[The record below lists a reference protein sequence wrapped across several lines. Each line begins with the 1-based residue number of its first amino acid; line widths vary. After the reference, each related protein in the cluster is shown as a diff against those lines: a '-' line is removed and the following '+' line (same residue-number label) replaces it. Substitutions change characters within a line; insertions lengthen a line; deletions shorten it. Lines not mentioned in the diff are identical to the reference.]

1 VGGRGKPCGREDAP
15 KQTGLSLGA
24 EKISTHPLRGVAV
37 LDGWECVAAFASV
50 QSRAPAV
57 VAVLD
62 GWECVAAVPRT
73 ATTYSSP
80 RTYTCA
86 LAQLKQMKATALAML
101 ALAVVPFAG
110 DVDMDSRFD

>member
-1 VGGRGKPCGREDAP
+1 MGGRGKPCGREDAP

-24 EKISTHPLRGVAV
+24 EKISTHPLRG
-37 LDGWECVAAFASV
+37 
-50 QSRAPAV
+50 